1 MNLLRLLQQVFH
13 DALAGLVADPAPYLE
28 LLKPTQDPR
37 YGDYQ
42 ANCAMPLAKV
52 LGRKPQEI
60 AKEITQRLDVSGIL
74 EEPAIAGPGFINLR
88 FRTPWLAAQVQKM
101 ARDARLG
108 VERAAPPKTYVI
120 DYSSPNVAKPM
131 HVGHLRSTILGDA
144 LARLLRF
151 LGHQVITDNHL
162 GDWGT
167 QFGILL
173 YGYKRY
179 RNEEALRKNAVREM
193 ARLYVLL
200 RGLMKSD
207 GAEEAEEIAS
217 PEKAPTGSE
226 ENRPAGTARSVQDA
240 PGVQY
245 QPGEHFI
252 RLILPAGVLPP
263 AGPRLPP
270 SGAGVV
276 TFAAPQQPA
285 GTIQVQ
291 DGAFA
296 YTISVSDVPRPQEDL
311 ISQKGDNAALKG
323 LPISSEG
330 APTWTGAL
338 PGFSQLIRQD
348 VHVAFTYK
356 TGDPMTDRLAEDL
369 TNPAVAEAA
378 RRETAKLH
386 AGDPE
391 NLELWRKFMPWCLE
405 EIEKIYQR
413 LDVHFDFTYGE
424 SYYHSMLPEVVNDL
438 VAKGIAQESNGAIV
452 IFGSQEPPALIRKKD
467 GAFTYTTTDLATI
480 RYRVERWHP
489 DAILYVVDPRQA
501 LHFKNLFEAAR
512 RWGYTEVALEHVSFG
527 SVLGPDRK
535 PIKTREGGAVE
546 LGTLLDE
553 AIDRAAAVYE
563 QLRQEAIDRGEE
575 VPELSAEERR
585 HLAEVI
591 GLGAVKYADLSQ
603 NRTTDYVF
611 NWDKMLAMD
620 GNTAT
625 YMQYAYARIRSI
637 FRKGEEEIESFRRQ
651 PPLPYL
657 EQPQERA
664 LALQLLRLEEV
675 LQSAAA
681 EYKPNIMT
689 AYLWDLAKS
698 YSGFYQNCPVLKAD
712 TPMLR
717 QSRLLLCDLTARVIQ
732 LGLQLLGIQ
741 TVERM

>member
-1 MNLLRLLQQVFH
+1 MNLLHLLQQIFH
-13 DALAGLVADPAPYLE
+13 QALTGLVADPAPYLE
-28 LLKPTQDPR
+28 LIKPVQDPR
-37 YGDYQ
+37 HGDYQ

-60 AKEITQRLDVSGIL
+60 AQEIKHRLDIHGIL

-88 FRTPWLAAQVQKM
+88 FRTAWLAEQLQRM
-101 ARDARLG
+101 ARDERLG
-108 VERAAPPKTYVI
+108 VERADPPKTYVI

-131 HVGHLRSTILGDA
+131 HVGHLRSTIIGDA
-144 LARLLRF
+144 LARLFRF

-173 YGYKRY
+173 YGYKHY
-179 RNEEALRKNAVREM
+179 RNEEALRSDPVREM

-200 RGLMKSD
+200 RSLMKAAD
-207 GAEEAEEIAS
+207 DDEEMAPPSTAAAP
-217 PEKAPTGSE
+217 PERGKAG
-226 ENRPAGTARSVQDA
+226 RADKAL
-240 PGVQY
+240 PGQTPVSY
-245 QPGEHFI
+245 EPGEHFYK
-252 RLILPAGVLPP
+252 LILPAEATFAALEQP
-263 AGPRLPP
+263 AGPIR
-270 SGAGVV
+270 S
-276 TFAAPQQPA
+276 
-285 GTIQVQ
+285 Q
-291 DGAFA
+291 DETFA
-296 YTISVSDVPRPQEDL
+296 YTISVSETPPPEEDI
-311 ISQKGDNAALKG
+311 ISRAGDHPELELPHFPPTHG
-323 LPISSEG
+323 LGWP
-330 APTWTGAL
+330 GAL
-338 PGFSQLIRQD
+338 PNFSELIRSD
-348 VHVAFTYK
+348 VHFAFTYK
-356 TGDPMTDRLAEDL
+356 TGDPLTDRLAEDL

-378 RRETAKLH
+378 RQETARLH

-391 NLELWRKFMPWCLE
+391 NVELWQKFMPWCRE
-405 EIEKIYQR
+405 EIDRIYRR
-413 LDVHFDFTYGE
+413 LDVHFDYTYGE
-424 SYYHSMLPEVVNDL
+424 SYYSAMLPEVVNDL
-438 VAKGIAQESNGAIV
+438 LKKGIAQESDGAIV
-452 IFGSQEPPALIRKKD
+452 IFFGADEPPALIRKKD

-480 RYRVERWHP
+480 RYRMERWHP
-489 DAILYVVDPRQA
+489 DAILYVVDFRQG
-501 LHFKNLFEAAR
+501 LHFRNFFEAAR
-512 RWGYTEVALEHVSFG
+512 RWGYTDVALEHISFG

-546 LGTLLDE
+546 LGVLLDE
-553 AIDRAAAVYE
+553 AVERAAAVYE
-563 QLRQEAIDRGEE
+563 QLRQAAIERGED
-575 VPELSAEERR
+575 VPELRAAERR
-585 HLAEVI
+585 QIAEVV

-637 FRKGEEEIESFRRQ
+637 FRKGEEDVAAFRRH

-664 LALQLLRLEEV
+664 LALLLLRLEEV
-675 LQSAAA
+675 LESAAQ
-681 EYKPNIMT
+681 EYKPNIIT

-717 QSRLLLCDLTARVIQ
+717 QSRLLLCDLTARTIQ
-732 LGLQLLGIQ
+732 LGLQLLGIR

>member
-1 MNLLRLLQQVFH
+1 MNVLRQLQQIFH
-13 DALAGLVADPAPYLE
+13 RALGGFVVDTAPYLA
-28 LLKPTQDPR
+28 LIKPAQDPR
-37 YGDYQ
+37 HGDYQ

-52 LGRKPQEI
+52 LSRKPQEI
-60 AKEITQRLDVSGIL
+60 AREITQRLDRNGIL
-74 EEPAIAGPGFINLR
+74 EEPVVAGPGFINLR
-88 FRTPWLAAQVQKM
+88 LSTAWLAAQLQTM
-101 ARDARLG
+101 ARDERLG
-108 VERAAPPKTYVI
+108 MERADSPKTYVV

-131 HVGHLRSTILGDA
+131 HVGHLRSTIIGDA

-173 YGYKRY
+173 YGYKHY
-179 RNEEALRKNAVREM
+179 RSEEALRKDPVREM
-193 ARLYVLL
+193 TRLYVLL
-200 RGLMKSD
+200 RNLMK
-207 GAEEAEEIAS
+207 I
-217 PEKAPTGSE
+217 SE
-226 ENRPAGTARSVQDA
+226 E
-240 PGVQY
+240 
-245 QPGEHFI
+245 E
-252 RLILPAGVLPP
+252 
-263 AGPRLPP
+263 
-270 SGAGVV
+270 
-276 TFAAPQQPA
+276 FAAPAPA
-285 GTIQVQ
+285 DAGPEGTEPDLVTFTASDQSAGPIQ

-296 YTISVSDVPRPQEDL
+296 YTISISETPQPEDD
-311 ISQKGDNAALKG
+311 IIRHAADSPDLG
-323 LPISSEG
+323 AVLFPPDHGAAWPGGMPI
-330 APTWTGAL
+330 
-338 PGFSQLIRQD
+338 FSQLIPQD
-348 VHVAFTYK
+348 MNVAFTYK
-356 TGDPMTDRLAEDL
+356 TGDPATDRLAEDL
-369 TNPAVAEAA
+369 TNPAVVEAA
-378 RRETAKLH
+378 RQETAKLH

-391 NLELWRKFMPWCLE
+391 NLELWQKFMPWCRD
-405 EIEKIYQR
+405 EIDRIYLR

-424 SYYHSMLPEVVNDL
+424 SFYNSMLPEVVNDL
-438 VAKGIAQESNGAIV
+438 LKRGIAQESDGAIV
-452 IFGSQEPPALIRKKD
+452 IFFGAEEPPALIRKKD

-480 RYRVERWHP
+480 RYRMERWHP
-489 DAILYVVDPRQA
+489 AAILYVVDSRQA

-512 RWGYTEVALEHVSFG
+512 RWAYADVALEHISFG

-546 LGTLLDE
+546 LDLLLDE
-553 AIDRAAAVYE
+553 AVERAAAVYG
-563 QLRQEAIDRGEE
+563 QLRQAALDRGED
-575 VPELSAEERR
+575 VPELSAAERR
-585 HLAEVI
+585 HIAEVV

-611 NWDKMLAMD
+611 SWEKMLAMD

-637 FRKGEEEIESFRRQ
+637 FRKGQEDVQSFRRQ

-664 LALQLLRLEEV
+664 LALQLLRVEEI

-681 EYKPNIMT
+681 EYKPNIIT

-698 YSGFYQNCPVLKAD
+698 YSAFYQHCPVLKAD

-732 LGLQLLGIQ
+732 LGLHLLGIQ

>member
-13 DALAGLVADPAPYLE
+13 DALTGLVPDPAPYH
-28 LLKPTQDPR
+28 LLIKPAQDPR
-37 YGDYQ
+37 HGDYQ

-60 AKEITQRLDVSGIL
+60 ARDITKRLDISGIL

-88 FRTPWLAAQVQKM
+88 FRTAWLAAQLQKM
-101 ARDARLG
+101 AHEERLG
-108 VERAAPPKTYVI
+108 VELAAPSRTYVI

-144 LARLLRF
+144 LARLMRF
-151 LGHQVITDNHL
+151 LGHRVIADNHL

-179 RNEEALRKNAVREM
+179 RNEEALRKDAVREM

-200 RGLMKSD
+200 RNLMKMEAVD
-207 GAEEAEEIAS
+207 EEGEPVLKPGGAREEAQETPRIRYE
-217 PEKAPTGSE
+217 
-226 ENRPAGTARSVQDA
+226 
-240 PGVQY
+240 
-245 QPGEHFI
+245 PGEHFI
-252 RLILPAGVLPP
+252 RLILPAGVPPP
-263 AGPRLPP
+263 AGEH
-270 SGAGVV
+270 AGRREGGVI
-276 TFAAPQQPA
+276 TFAASHQPA
-285 GTIQVQ
+285 ETIQIEE
-291 DGAFA
+291 GAFA
-296 YTISVSDVPRPQEDL
+296 YTISVSEVPRPQED
-311 ISQKGDNAALKG
+311 IITRAGDHPDLEPVPFASA
-323 LPISSEG
+323 E
-330 APTWTGAL
+330 APTWPGAL
-338 PGFSQLIRQD
+338 PSFSQLIRQD
-348 VHVAFTYK
+348 VHVAFSYK
-356 TGDPMTDRLAEDL
+356 TGDPLTDRLAEDL

-378 RRETAKLH
+378 REETAKLH
-386 AGDPE
+386 TGDPE
-391 NLELWRKFMPWCLE
+391 NYALWQKFMPWCQE
-405 EIEKIYQR
+405 EIERIYQR

-424 SYYHSMLPEVVNDL
+424 SFYNALLPEVVNDL
-438 VAKGIAQESNGAIV
+438 LQRGIAQESNGAIV
-452 IFGSQEPPALIRKKD
+452 IFFGAEEPPALIRKKD

-480 RYRVERWHP
+480 RYRVEQWHP
-489 DAILYVVDPRQA
+489 DTILYVVDARQA

-512 RWGYTEVALEHVSFG
+512 RWGYTDVTLEHVSFG

-546 LGTLLDE
+546 LGTLVDE
-553 AIDRAAAVYE
+553 AIQRAAAVYE
-563 QLRQEAIDRGEE
+563 ELRQAAIERGEE
-575 VPELSAEERR
+575 VPELSAAEGR

-637 FRKGEEEIESFRRQ
+637 FRKGEQDIETFRRQ

-675 LQSAAA
+675 LQSGAA
-681 EYKPNIMT
+681 EYKPNIIT

-698 YSGFYQNCPVLKAD
+698 YSGFYQNCPVLKAE

>member
-1 MNLLRLLQQVFH
+1 MNLLRLLQQIFQ
-13 DALAGLVADPAPYLE
+13 DALAGLVPDPAPYLV
-28 LLKPTQDPR
+28 LVKPAQDPR
-37 YGDYQ
+37 HGDYQ

-60 AKEITQRLDVSGIL
+60 AKEIQQRLDTRGIL
-74 EEPAIAGPGFINLR
+74 EDPAIAGPGFINLR
-88 FRTPWLAAQVQKM
+88 FRTAWLADQLQKM
-101 ARDARLG
+101 ARAERLG
-108 VERAAPPKTYVI
+108 VEPAAPPITYVL

-144 LARLLRF
+144 LARLMRF

-179 RNEEALRKNAVREM
+179 RNEEALHKDAVREM

-200 RGLMKSD
+200 RNLMKVEAADEEGDAVPPTTTAGPESSKPD
-207 GAEEAEEIAS
+207 G
-217 PEKAPTGSE
+217 KHSE
-226 ENRPAGTARSVQDA
+226 A
-240 PGVQY
+240 PGTPPPRCE
-245 QPGEHFI
+245 PGEHFI
-252 RLILPAGVLPP
+252 KLILPAGVLPP
-263 AGPRLPP
+263 AGERTRR
-270 SGAGVV
+270 SDGEVV
-276 TFAAPQQPA
+276 TFAVSQQPA
-285 GTIQVQ
+285 QTIRIQQ
-291 DGAFA
+291 GPFA
-296 YTISVSDVPRPQEDL
+296 CTISVSQVPHPPDDITAKAGKNPDPEAGSLPSDE
-311 ISQKGDNAALKG
+311 AATG
-323 LPISSEG
+323 PG
-330 APTWTGAL
+330 ASRS
-338 PGFSQLIRQD
+338 FSQLIRQD
-348 VHVAFTYK
+348 VHIAFSYK
-356 TGDPMTDRLAEDL
+356 TGDPLTDRLAEDL
-369 TNPAVAEAA
+369 TNPAVASAA
-378 RRETAKLH
+378 RQETAKLH

-391 NLELWRKFMPWCLE
+391 NLDLWQKFMPWCRE
-405 EIEKIYQR
+405 EIDRVYR
-413 LDVHFDFTYGE
+413 RMDVHFDYTYGE
-424 SYYHSMLPEVVNDL
+424 SFYNSMLPEVVNDL
-438 VAKGIAQESNGAIV
+438 LKQGIAQESNGAIV

-489 DAILYVVDPRQA
+489 DAILYVVDARQA

-553 AIDRAAAVYE
+553 AVERAAAVYE
-563 QLRQEAIDRGEE
+563 QLRQAAIERGED
-575 VPELSAEERR
+575 VPELSAAERCR
-585 HLAEVI
+585 LAEVI

-637 FRKGEEEIESFRRQ
+637 FRKGGEEIELFRRH

-675 LQSAAA
+675 LQSAAT
-681 EYKPNIMT
+681 EYKPNIIT

-698 YSGFYQNCPVLKAD
+698 YSGFYQTCPVLKAD

-732 LGLQLLGIQ
+732 LGLRLLGIQ